1 MCPSFFPQLWSF
13 PSENN
18 SSWSRPINC
27 EFSTLWSASKNVP
40 KKYNKIL
47 FGEVKKDSLL
57 FSRCPNNAF
66 FLFFIW
72 DWTNKHT
79 AATSLFYD
87 FCTCNLEKNNF
98 AENASN
104 VVCCLFFCKYKV
116 VRQKSKVWS
125 ATVDSFAK
133 LIYDHIMFGRHAF
146 QLSGSRKMAK
156 SWCEN
161 AFSSKNCL
169 FRVLEL
175 D

>member
-1 MCPSFFPQLWSF
+1 MNFQRFGQPQKMSQ
-13 PSENN
+13 
-18 SSWSRPINC
+18 
-27 EFSTLWSASKNVP
+27 
-40 KKYNKIL
+40 KKIQQNL
-47 FGEVKKDSLL
+47 VRGGKKDSLL

>member
-1 MCPSFFPQLWSF
+1 MSQKIQQNLVWGGKKKIFSSF
-13 PSENN
+13 
-18 SSWSRPINC
+18 
-27 EFSTLWSASKNVP
+27 
-40 KKYNKIL
+40 
-47 FGEVKKDSLL
+47 
-57 FSRCPNNAF
+57 RCPNNAF

-98 AENASN
+98 AEMLRTWSVAS
-104 VVCCLFFCKYKV
+104 FFCKYKV

-146 QLSGSRKMAK
+146 QLSGSSKMAK
-156 SWCEN
+156 SWSEKCFFQQKLPISR
-161 AFSSKNCL
+161 AWIRLDCSLFSW
-169 FRVLEL
+169 FHEL
-175 D
+175 CNNVP